1 MSEKV
6 LEVKGLNV
14 RYGSLRALENV
25 SFEVLKGDVVGVVGP
40 NGGGKTTL
48 LNAILGNLPIESGS
62 VHIFGQDISTFKEYK
77 RVGYVAQNAIQF
89 DPIFPATV
97 EEIVSLGCISRG
109 RLGRRLRKEDRD
121 SVRRALEL
129 VELYDLR
136 KRKIGQLSGGQKQR
150 IFLAKALVNEPDLLI
165 LDEAT
170 AGLDICIEDKFIE
183 MVRKMRTDREVTVI
197 TVSHDLSGVLHQAN
211 KLAVVNRTVYFQEVK
226 GSEDPT
232 QALRHA
238 YGEHFTFLFH
248 HDHSSCDIRPI
259 SVAAEESK

>member
-1 MSEKV
+1 MAEKV
-6 LEVKGLNV
+6 LEVSGLSV
-14 RYGSLRALENV
+14 RYGSVRALEDV

-48 LNAILGNLPIESGS
+48 VNAILGNIPFESGT
-62 VHIFGQDISTFKEYK
+62 VRLFGEDIRSFKKFK
-77 RVGYVAQNAIQF
+77 RIGYVAQNAIQF

-109 RLGRRLRKEDRD
+109 RIGRRLRKEDKD
-121 SVRRALEL
+121 SIKKALEL

-150 IFLAKALVNEPDLLI
+150 IFLAKALVNEPDVLI

-170 AGLDICIEDKFIE
+170 AGLDICIEDKFIG
-183 MVRKMRTDREVTVI
+183 MVRKMKADREVTVI
-197 TVSHDLSGVLHQAN
+197 TVSHDLSGVMCQAN
-211 KLAVVNRTVYFQEVK
+211 KLAVVNKKVFFQEIK

-232 QALRHA
+232 HVLRKA
-238 YGEHFTFLFH
+238 YGEHFTFMFH

-259 SVAAEESK
+259 AITEGQK

>member
-14 RYGSLRALENV
+14 NYGSIRALEDV

-48 LNAILGNLPIESGS
+48 LNAILGNLPVESGS
-62 VHIFGQDISTFKEYK
+62 VHLFGQDISTFREYK

-109 RLGRRLRKEDRD
+109 RLGRRLRKEDKD
-121 SVRRALEL
+121 SIRRALDL

-183 MVRKMRTDREVTVI
+183 MVKKMKTDRDVTVI
-197 TVSHDLSGVLHQAN
+197 TVSHDLSGVMCQAN
-211 KLAVVNRTVYFQEVK
+211 KLAVVNRKVYFQEIK

-232 QALRHA
+232 HALRQA

-248 HDHSSCDIRPI
+248 HDHSSCDLKPI
-259 SVAAEESK
+259 SIASEESK